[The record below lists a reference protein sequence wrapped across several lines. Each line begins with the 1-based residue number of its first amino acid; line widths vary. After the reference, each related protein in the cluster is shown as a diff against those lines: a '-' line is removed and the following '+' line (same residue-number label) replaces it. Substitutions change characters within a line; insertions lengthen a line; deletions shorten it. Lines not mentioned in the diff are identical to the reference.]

1 MRRVV
6 VVGSGLAGV
15 RTAQEL
21 RHRGY
26 AGALTVLG
34 AEPDPPYD
42 RPPLSKAV
50 LRAGMADVPTA
61 LADTRLDVDLA
72 ALDVDL
78 RLGVRATGLGPDTVT
93 TDAGELP
100 YDGLVL
106 AFGSAPIRLPGDP
119 AVPTLRTSRD
129 AAAIRAGLQPG
140 ARVVIVGA
148 GWIGAELATA
158 AAGHGAEVTVVE
170 AAPAPLPLL
179 GGQVGTR
186 MTALYAGAGVTVR
199 ASTAVSSI
207 AIDHVADGGRV
218 DADLVVVAVGVRPDL
233 GWLAGSGLE
242 LGDGVLVDA
251 ALRASAPG
259 GVAPT
264 VAAPGVVAPGVV
276 APAVVAA
283 GDCAERW
290 SPRQGRRVRT
300 EHWDDALH
308 APEVAAASLL
318 DPGSATVYDPVPY
331 VWSEQFGRYVQC
343 VGSFTGE
350 PTLWREE
357 GTGWAAGWVDDGDR
371 LTGCVTVDRKRDAVQ
386 ARKAIAAAAAVD
398 RQRFADPAVP
408 LRSALR

>member
-6 VVGSGLAGV
+6 VVGAGLAGV

-50 LRAGMADVPTA
+50 LRAGTADVPTA

-78 RLGVRATGLGPDTVT
+78 RLGVRATGLGPDTVS
-93 TDAGELP
+93 TDAGESP

-179 GGQVGTR
+179 GGQVGAR
-186 MTALYAGAGVTVR
+186 MAALYAGAGVTVR
-199 ASTAVSSI
+199 ASTAVSSV
-207 AIDHVADGGRV
+207 AIDHVALADGGRI

-233 GWLAGSGLE
+233 GWLAGSGLQ

-251 ALRASAPG
+251 ALRASAPAA
-259 GVAPT
+259 VAPT
-264 VAAPGVVAPGVV
+264 VAAPS
-276 APAVVAA
+276 VVAA

-290 SPRQGRRVRT
+290 SRRQGRRVRT

-343 VGSFTGE
+343 VGTFTGE
-350 PTLWREE
+350 PTLWRED

-386 ARKAIAAAAAVD
+386 ARKAIAAAAVVD